1 MRVPPGYCPAVA
13 DEGERVE
20 QTEQTETGPVERTEP
35 GETAERDEHAGRS
48 WRETVTVVL
57 LAVTAV
63 LTAWSG
69 FESSKWGGEMSIAF
83 SRASTQRIEA
93 STERAHADAARSV
106 DLQVFSLWLEA
117 YATGDTVLEEF
128 TRARFTE
135 HFAPAFEE
143 WIASRPLQ
151 NPDAAPSPFAL
162 DTYVPP
168 GAAEA
173 VEADARADALFAQAL
188 ENNQRGDNYTLTT
201 VLFALVLFFGAFAGR
216 FRSERASWAMVV
228 LACVVLVVG
237 VGFLLAFP
245 KIV

>member
-1 MRVPPGYCPAVA
+1 MA

-20 QTEQTETGPVERTEP
+20 QTGQTARVERTEP
-35 GETAERDEHAGRS
+35 GGSAQHGEHAGRS

-69 FESSKWGGEMSIAF
+69 FEASKWGGEMSIAF

-93 STERAHADAARSV
+93 STERAHADTARSI

-117 YATGDTVLEEF
+117 YATGDTELEEF
-128 TRARFTE
+128 TRARFTP
-135 HFAPAFEE
+135 HFQPAFEE
-143 WIASRPLQ
+143 WLASRPLQ
-151 NPDAAPSPFAL
+151 NPEAAPSPFAL
-162 DTYVPP
+162 DAYVPP
-168 GAAEA
+168 GEVEA
-173 VEADARADALFAQAL
+173 VEADERADALFARAL
-188 ENNQRGDNYTLTT
+188 VNNQRGDNYTLTT

-216 FRSERASWAMVV
+216 FRSERASWAMVG

-237 VGFLLAFP
+237 IVFLATFP

>member
-1 MRVPPGYCPAVA
+1 MT
-13 DEGERVE
+13 DEGE
-20 QTEQTETGPVERTEP
+20 QTEGIAQPEQVARADQ
-35 GETAERDEHAGRS
+35 GETAGHGEHARRS

-128 TRARFTE
+128 TRARFTP
-135 HFAPAFEE
+135 HFQPAFDE
-143 WIASRPLQ
+143 WLASRPLQ
-151 NPDAAPSPFAL
+151 NPEAAPSPFAL
-162 DTYVPP
+162 DAYVPP
-168 GAAEA
+168 GEAEA
-173 VEADARADALFAQAL
+173 VEADERADALFAQAL

-216 FRSERASWAMVV
+216 FRSERAAWAMTG

>member
-1 MRVPPGYCPAVA
+1 MA
-13 DEGERVE
+13 DEGE
-20 QTEQTETGPVERTEP
+20 QTERTAQPEQVARAGQGDP
-35 GETAERDEHAGRS
+35 GETSETAQHGGHAGRS

-69 FESSKWGGEMSIAF
+69 FEASKWGGEMSIAF

-93 STERAHADAARSV
+93 STHRAHADTARSI

-117 YATGDTVLEEF
+117 YATGDTELEEF
-128 TRARFTE
+128 TRARFTP
-135 HFAPAFEE
+135 HFRPAFEE
-143 WIASRPLQ
+143 WLASRPLQ

-162 DTYVPP
+162 DAYVPP
-168 GAAEA
+168 GAVEA
-173 VEADARADALFAQAL
+173 VEADERADALFAQAL
-188 ENNQRGDNYTLTT
+188 VNNQRGDNYTLTT

-216 FRSERASWAMVV
+216 FRSERAAWAMVG
-228 LACVVLVVG
+228 LACAVLVVG
-237 VGFLLAFP
+237 VVFLATFP

>member
-1 MRVPPGYCPAVA
+1 WGGGLLSFAFARAPPLGLGPAPAVA
-13 DEGERVE
+13 
-20 QTEQTETGPVERTEP
+20 
-35 GETAERDEHAGRS
+35 
-48 WRETVTVVL
+48 
-57 LAVTAV
+57 
-63 LTAWSG
+63 
-69 FESSKWGGEMSIAF
+69 
-83 SRASTQRIEA
+83 RAT
-93 STERAHADAARSV
+93 AARSV

-128 TRARFTE
+128 TRARFTP
-135 HFAPAFEE
+135 HFQPAFDE
-143 WIASRPLQ
+143 WLASRPLQ
-151 NPDAAPSPFAL
+151 NPEAAPSPFAL
-162 DTYVPP
+162 DVYVPP
-168 GAAEA
+168 GEAEA

-216 FRSERASWAMVV
+216 FRSERAAWAMTG